1 MGVMKKNWD
10 SKICWHV
17 VLPTTEKFE
26 DLGLINNVT
35 FYARR
40 GAATRKNYCIRV
52 ILPE

>member
-10 SKICWHV
+10 SKICRHV

-26 DLGLINNVT
+26 DFGLINNVT
-35 FYARR
+35 FYDRR
-40 GAATRKNYCIRV
+40 GAATRKNYRIGL